1 MLIRIK
7 NKDQLIVDDFI
18 FKCSIGKKGA
28 KKKKIEGD
36 KSTPKGKFTIGKIY
50 YRPDRVSKPET
61 SILTKKINK
70 KMGWCIDSKNK
81 KYNSEIKIN
90 KKIKHEKMYRNDYK
104 YNYLLVINYNTK
116 KRIPYKGSAI
126 FVHLTNNYKPTIGCI
141 AVKKKDFL
149 ILVKIINK
157 KTKIKIF

>member
-18 FKCSIGKKGA
+18 FKCSIGKNGA
-28 KKKKIEGD
+28 KRKKIEGD
-36 KSTPKGKFTIGKIY
+36 KSTPKGTFTLGKIY
-50 YRPDRVSKPET
+50 YRPDRVPKPET
-61 SILTKKINK
+61 KILTKKISK
-70 KMGWCIDSKNK
+70 KMGWCIESKDK

-104 YNYLLVINYNTK
+104 YDYLLVINYNTK
-116 KRIPYKGSAI
+116 KKVPFKGSAI
-126 FVHLTNNYKPTIGCI
+126 FIHLTNNYKPTIGCV
-141 AVKKKDFL
+141 ALKKKDFL

>member
-18 FKCSIGKKGA
+18 FKCSIGKNGVKR
-28 KKKKIEGD
+28 KKIEGD
-36 KSTPKGKFTIGKIY
+36 KSTPKGKFTLGKIY
-50 YRPDRVSKPET
+50 YRPDRVPKPET
-61 SILTKKINK
+61 KILTKKISK
-70 KMGWCIDSKNK
+70 KMGWCIESKDK
-81 KYNSEIKIN
+81 KYNSEIKTD

-104 YNYLLVINYNTK
+104 YDYLLVINYNTK
-116 KRIPYKGSAI
+116 KKIPYKGSAI
-126 FVHLTNNYKPTIGCI
+126 FIHLTNNYKPTVGCV
-141 AVKKKDFL
+141 ALKKKDFL

>member
-18 FKCSIGKKGA
+18 FKCSIGKNGA

-36 KSTPKGKFTIGKIY
+36 KSTPKGTFTLGKIY
-50 YRPDRVSKPET
+50 YRPDRVPKPET

-70 KMGWCIDSKNK
+70 KMGWCTESRDK
-81 KYNSEIKIN
+81 KYNSEIKTD

-104 YNYLLVINYNTK
+104 YDYLLVINYNTK
-116 KRIPYKGSAI
+116 KKVPFKGSAI
-126 FVHLTNNYKPTIGCI
+126 FIHLTNNYKPTIGCVAI
-141 AVKKKDFL
+141 KKKDFL